1 MKNYIYV
8 LIVFAAVLLAAI
20 PIIGVGWCLFSIAL
34 LVFIALVAEWVKQEK
49 EEEERGWLEE
59 DDWNTKR

>member
-1 MKNYIYV
+1 MKNDIYV
-8 LIVFAAVLLAAI
+8 LIALSAVLLAAI
-20 PIIGVGWCLFSIAL
+20 PVIGVVWCLFSITL
-34 LVFIALVAEWVKQEK
+34 LVFIALVAKWVKQEI